1 MVQVATPK
9 QRLLRLAGVLDK
21 VGLSRSFWLA
31 KVKAGEAPAPVRLFP
46 NVVVWP
52 EVEIDDW
59 IEKRLEE
66 ARRVDQ
72 CHSAS
77 PAEAPSGPRGGR
89 PRKGASVTSISNA

>member
-1 MVQVATPK
+1 MQK
-9 QRLLRLAGVLDK
+9 SNFGHRLLRLAGVLDK
-21 VGLSRSFWLA
+21 VGLSRSFWLS

-52 EVEIDDW
+52 EGEIDDW

-72 CHSAS
+72 SHQSA
-77 PAEAPSGPRGGR
+77 PAEARSGPRGGR
-89 PRKGASVTSISNA
+89 PRKGAPAAAIGNA